1 MPFKP
6 SDYEDSNSPKVTSTK
21 QMQPSTIGPKPGKNA
36 VDTTGEYS
44 ENVKA
49 KNLSSQRAKVAGNA
63 R

>member
-6 SDYEDSNSPKVTSTK
+6 EDYEDSNSPKVTSTK
-21 QMQPSTIGPKPGKNA
+21 QMQPSTTGPKPGKNA